1 MRKAFFIPLLLIV
14 LAGCAT
20 NPYSA
25 CYHSNNKSQTF
36 LPPGNDVDVMQ
47 IRDEQFHETI
57 ADMKTQGWVCVGSSD
72 FKYRGGLPPQELLI
86 EQAKRLNSDK
96 VVLVS
101 KIAGVQTVM
110 AVPTITPSQTY
121 TTTENGNFNS
131 GLNYGNY
138 SGTST
143 TTTPMQV
150 GVQYVP
156 CNIGIYEV
164 GASFWRRPQ

>member
-1 MRKAFFIPLLLIV
+1 MRKAFFIPLLLMV

-20 NPYSA
+20 NPYNA
-25 CYHSNNKSQTF
+25 YYHSNNKPQTF
-36 LPPGNDVDVMQ
+36 LPPGNDVNVVQ

-57 ADMKTQGWVCVGSSD
+57 ADMKAQSWVCVGSSD

-86 EQAKRLNSDK
+86 EQAKRLDSDK

-101 KIAGVQTVM
+101 KIVGVQTVM

-131 GLNYGNY
+131 GLNYGSY

-156 CNIGIYEV
+156 CNIDIYEV